1 MISKELFVKYL
12 EQYQRFNTAFERIEE
27 ALMGKRYSSNLFESD
42 WYDSVGSMLDL
53 FLESHFTESGR
64 DLISA
69 YLFEDCKEFW
79 INKDKT
85 LFEDKQE
92 EHYEYNSLEELYDT
106 MLKFKN
112 DYFLNV

>member
-1 MISKELFVKYL
+1 MITKEEFIKFI
-12 EQYQRFNTAFERIEE
+12 QSYQEFQKGIDRLDMAIT
-27 ALMGKRYSSNLFESD
+27 GKSYPTILFESD
-42 WYDSVGSMLDL
+42 WFDSVGRMLDL

-69 YLFEDCKEFW
+69 YLFENCKEFW